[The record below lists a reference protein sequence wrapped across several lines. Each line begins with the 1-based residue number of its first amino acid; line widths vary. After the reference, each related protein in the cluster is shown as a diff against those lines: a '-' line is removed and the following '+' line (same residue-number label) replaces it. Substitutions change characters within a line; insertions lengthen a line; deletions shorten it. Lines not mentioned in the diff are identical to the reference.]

1 MEPSLSPSV
10 SGNSATHHGTWQ
22 VLASRGGSAK
32 VFEGFFREALASG
45 GTLIA
50 LGSKDGQVG
59 GSARFHGYD
68 ERRSEI
74 EIGWTFLARSHWGG
88 LYNWEMKR
96 LMLGH
101 AFKVVSTRYLSCP
114 CRSRNSALAE
124 GDGENRR
131 SSCGI
136 EARCKWARQH
146 GLPNHGCGFLRS
158 LVIALS
164 SG

>member
-1 MEPSLSPSV
+1 MLF
-10 SGNSATHHGTWQ
+10 TRWLHLH
-22 VLASRGGSAK
+22 RGQHPVADRYKAK

-50 LGSKDGQVG
+50 LGSKDGQVA
-59 GSARFHGYD
+59 GSSRFHGYD

-101 AFKVVSTRYLSCP
+101 A
-114 CRSRNSALAE
+114 
-124 GDGENRR
+124 
-131 SSCGI
+131 SS
-136 EARCKWARQH
+136 
-146 GLPNHGCGFLRS
+146 S
-158 LVIALS
+158 
-164 SG
+164 

>member
-1 MEPSLSPSV
+1 MEPSLSTSV

-50 LGSKDGQVG
+50 LGSKDGQVA

-101 AFKVVSTRYLSCP
+101 AFKVVSTAIFLVAP
-114 CRSRNSALAE
+114 GN
-124 GDGENRR
+124 
-131 SSCGI
+131 
-136 EARCKWARQH
+136 
-146 GLPNHGCGFLRS
+146 LRS
-158 LVIALS
+158 QKAMEKIGGVRAGS
-164 SG
+164 RPDASGRDSMV